1 MRTKSKVT
9 PIRPEKVPKKRP
21 LPLIDVRVVKAEV
34 AFFAEI
40 TRDGKVVKDGIKRV
54 VSEVFEAEL
63 SEKRLD
69 HMASEVCREL
79 KKSIEKGKL

>member
-9 PIRPEKVPKKRP
+9 PIRPEKASKKKP
-21 LPLIDVRVVKAEV
+21 LPVIDVRILKADV

-54 VSEVFEAEL
+54 VSEVFEAEFPDR
-63 SEKRLD
+63 RLD